1 MNIPY
6 EYYIALSGFL
16 MVLGLVG
23 VTVRKNIIAVLLST
37 ELMLNAVNIAFVA
50 FDMKLHDVAGQVF
63 VFFILTIAA
72 AEAAIGLGLV
82 MAIYRLRKDVDVE
95 KLTELKL

>member
-1 MNIPY
+1 MSIPY
-6 EYYIALSGFL
+6 EYYIALSGL
-16 MVLGLVG
+16 LIVLGLIG
-23 VTVRKNIIAVLLST
+23 VTVRKNIIAVLIST

-50 FDMKLHDVAGQVF
+50 YDMKLNDVAGQVF

-72 AEAAIGLGLV
+72 AEAAVGLGLV

-95 KLTELKL
+95 KLSELKL

>member
-1 MNIPY
+1 MSIPY
-6 EYYIALSGFL
+6 EYYVALSGLL
-16 MVLGLVG
+16 MVLGLIG

>member
-1 MNIPY
+1 MSIPY
-6 EYYIALSGFL
+6 EYYIVLSGLL

-23 VTVRKNIIAVLLST
+23 IIVRKNIITVLIST
-37 ELMLNAVNIAFVA
+37 ELMLNSVNIAFVA
-50 FDMKLHDVAGQVF
+50 FDMKLHDVAGQIF

-72 AEAAIGLGLV
+72 AEAAIGLGLI
-82 MAIYRLRKDVDVE
+82 MAIYRLKKDVDVE